1 MQVIVK
7 QKIWWPWTFD
17 AWGRGV
23 KIAGFENVRF
33 LAQPSGA
40 VWQRTLSF
48 RLIWIQHLAFSYT
61 VPKIRIPAVPIFVPW
76 AIKLE
81 KKIPKLQLASC
92 SKTAH
97 IRRGR
102 RSSRSIPPY
111 NIEVRYE
118 LGYENQLRVCPP
130 YSTSNCREICY
141 FSRRISSFSWFSSP
155 FFSKCIQTI
164 FLKLSEFVEHTNPT
178 FNDQKLR
185 T

>member
-111 NIEVRYE
+111 NIEVGYE
-118 LGYENQLRVCPP
+118 LGYEKSIARVSAIFYFQLSRNLLFFTSYKQFFVIFIAIFLEMYPNDFLEIIRVC
-130 YSTSNCREICY
+130 
-141 FSRRISSFSWFSSP
+141 
-155 FFSKCIQTI
+155 
-164 FLKLSEFVEHTNPT
+164 
-178 FNDQKLR
+178 R
-185 T
+185 TY